1 VRIYPSEDGK
11 AAFVRLERGSDLL
24 ASLNEAAAE
33 LGLQAATLQVV
44 GAVEALKVAYYRQD
58 TKEYEMHEFE
68 APHEISGGVGNVSL
82 KDGKPFVHIHVTGSG
97 SDGRA
102 VAGHLVEG
110 TRVFLIEAYFRDLGG
125 PAPVRE
131 QEDDLGLAVW
141 Q

>member
-1 VRIYPSEDGK
+1 MRVYPSEDGK

-24 ASLNEAAAE
+24 TSLNEAAAE
-33 LGLQAATLQVV
+33 LGLQGATLQVV

-58 TKEYEMHEFE
+58 TKEYETHEFD

-97 SDGRA
+97 ADGRA

-125 PAPVRE
+125 AAPVRE

>member
-1 VRIYPSEDGK
+1 MRVYPSEDGK

-24 ASLNEAAAE
+24 TSLNQAAAE
-33 LGLQAATLQVV
+33 LGLQGATLQVV
-44 GAVEALKVAYYRQD
+44 GAVESLRVAFYRQD
-58 TKEYEMHEFE
+58 TKEYETHEFDF
-68 APHEISGGVGNVSL
+68 AHEISGGVGNVSL
-82 KDGKPFVHIHVTGSG
+82 KDGKPFVHIHLTGSG
-97 SDGRA
+97 ADGRA

-125 PAPVRE
+125 PPPVRE